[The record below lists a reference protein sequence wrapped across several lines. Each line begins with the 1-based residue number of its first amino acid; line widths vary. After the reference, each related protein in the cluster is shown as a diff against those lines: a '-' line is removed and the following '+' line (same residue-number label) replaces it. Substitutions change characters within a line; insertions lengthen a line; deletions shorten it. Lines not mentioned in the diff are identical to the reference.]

1 MTDKFC
7 SEREAAEKIG
17 ISRPTL
23 RKYRSL
29 GLLNP
34 IPTRHTVLYSLDEL
48 EEFKNWF
55 SPAEKN

>member
-17 ISRPTL
+17 ISRPTI
-23 RKYRSL
+23 RKYKNL

-34 IPTRHTVLYSLDEL
+34 VRIRHTLIYSLDEL
-48 EEFKNWF
+48 EKFKEWF
-55 SPAEKN
+55 ISEKR

>member
-17 ISRPTL
+17 ISRPTI
-23 RKYRSL
+23 RKYKNL

-34 IPTRHTVLYSLDEL
+34 VRIKHTLIYSLDEL
-48 EEFKNWF
+48 ERFREWF
-55 SPAEKN
+55 VSEKK